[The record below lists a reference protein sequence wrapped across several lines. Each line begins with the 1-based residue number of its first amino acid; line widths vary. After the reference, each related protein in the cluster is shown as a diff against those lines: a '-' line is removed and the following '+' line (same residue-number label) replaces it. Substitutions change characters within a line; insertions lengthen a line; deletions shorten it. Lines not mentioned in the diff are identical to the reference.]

1 MKLLKK
7 CLCSVLLGTVLLT
20 SVPTAAY
27 ASEMILNQE
36 TVVNSA
42 ETGADIPETILN
54 QETVVN
60 SAETGADVPT
70 MLAGK
75 LVFKY
80 YESGRVVV
88 NLNQTTYHI
97 IWDDNFNQTGLY
109 YYPGESFYYDRV
121 YSSPDGVHNFA
132 SYVNSSGVRRYVITS
147 YYENGVKKYIPG
159 LTIY

>member
-20 SVPTAAY
+20 SVPTATY
-27 ASEMILNQE
+27 ASEM
-36 TVVNSA
+36 
-42 ETGADIPETILN
+42 ILN

-88 NLNQTTYHI
+88 KLNETTHHI

-121 YSSPDGVHNFA
+121 YSSPDGVYNFA
-132 SYVNSSGVRRYVITS
+132 SYENGDGVRRYVITS
-147 YYENGVKKYIPG
+147 YYENGVKKYVPG